1 MAIASLCSLM
11 LSLHQLIPNMQFPF
25 AVPKPKMSAMK
36 RVIPCVLMRAGTSR
50 GPFFLRDWLPADDT
64 ARDEALIGAIG
75 ASDLLQ
81 VDGVGGGSTLT
92 SKVAIVS
99 KSSQPDCDVDYLF
112 AQVGVGQKSVDTRPN
127 CGNMLSGVAPFAI
140 EQGLVQ
146 AADGET
152 TVRVFNVNTRSR
164 IDVTV
169 LTPGRHVSYDGET
182 GIDGVAGTAAPIR
195 LNFLDAWGSVT
206 GSVFPTGRRI
216 DVIDGLEATCID
228 AAMPLV
234 ILRARDLGLTGRE
247 APAELD
253 ADLALLAR
261 IEAIRCAAGEAMGL
275 GDVSTSV
282 VPKPV
287 IASEGD
293 DADSVTSRYFTP
305 RRCHASH
312 AVTGAIGVATA
323 FALPGTVISGAVN
336 RAGARGISVL
346 HPQGRIDV
354 EVTIEGHGPDARI
367 QRAALVRT
375 ARKILQGELHL
386 PPYVFSKPI
395 EGDKSMKHLIAPAVA
410 AVIAA
415 AAPLAQAYPDK
426 TITLVVPTAAGGGND
441 AMART
446 IAQKLGPLLG
456 QTIIIDNR
464 AGANGAIASE
474 YVARA
479 TPDGHTLMF
488 GYIATHAMN
497 PALQKLRYDPVA
509 DFAPV
514 GLVGYSPTLM
524 VANATVPVKDVKDL
538 VAQLKAKPD
547 KFTYASA
554 GNGTAP
560 HYAAELFKLSTG
572 TVMMGVPYKGAAP
585 GISDTIGGQTQFM
598 FPSLF
603 TALPHVKAGKLRA
616 LAVAGPK
623 RSSVLPDVPTLKE
636 AGVDGVDVQQWYGF
650 FAPAKTPKPI
660 IDQLNKAL
668 NQVLADKDIIKRIE
682 DHGADV
688 ESSTPEQLGTLVK
701 SELAKWKG
709 VVQRAKLTAD

>member
-1 MAIASLCSLM
+1 MN
-11 LSLHQLIPNMQFPF
+11 Q
-25 AVPKPKMSAMK
+25 
-36 RVIPCVLMRAGTSR
+36 VIPCVLMRAGTSR
-50 GPFFLRDWLPADDT
+50 GPFFLSEWLPADDAT
-64 ARDEALIGAIG
+64 RDEVLIGAIG

-99 KSSQPDCDVDYLF
+99 KSSQPGCDVDYLF

-140 EQGLVQ
+140 EQGLVPAQ
-146 AADGET
+146 DGET

-169 LTPGRHVSYDGET
+169 LTPGQRVSYDGET

-195 LNFLDAWGSVT
+195 LNFLDAWGAVT
-206 GSVFPTGRRI
+206 GSVFPTGQRI
-216 DVIDGLEATCID
+216 DFIDGLEVTCID

-234 ILRARDLGLTGRE
+234 IMRAADLGLSGRE
-247 APAELD
+247 APADLD

-261 IEAIRCAAGEAMGL
+261 IEAIRRLAGDAMGL

-287 IASEGD
+287 IASDGD
-293 DADSVTSRYFTP
+293 DAHSITSRYFTP

-323 FALPGTVISGAVN
+323 FALPGTVISGAVS
-336 RAGARGISVL
+336 RAGARSISVL

-354 EVTIEGHGPDARI
+354 EVAIEGSGSDARI

-375 ARKILQGELHL
+375 ARKILQGELHI
-386 PPYVFSKPI
+386 PPYVFSKPT
-395 EGDKSMKHLIAPAVA
+395 EGDKPMKHLIAPTVA
-410 AVIAA
+410 AVLAA
-415 AAPLAQAYPDK
+415 TAPLAMAYPDK
-426 TITLVVPTAAGGGND
+426 TITIVVPTAAGGGND

-446 IAQKLGPLLG
+446 IAQKLGPMLG
-456 QTIIIDNR
+456 QTVIIDNR
-464 AGANGAIASE
+464 AGANGSIASE
-474 YVARA
+474 FVARA
-479 TPDGHTLMF
+479 TPDGHTLML

-509 DFAPV
+509 DFAPI

-524 VANATVPVKDVKDL
+524 VASPTVQVKDVKDL

-547 KFTYASA
+547 KYTYASA

-560 HYAAELFKLSTG
+560 HYAAELFKLNASV
-572 TVMMGVPYKGAAP
+572 VMLGVPYKGSAP
-585 GISDTIGGQTQFM
+585 AISDTIGGQTQFM

-603 TALPHVKAGKLRA
+603 TALPHVKSGKLRA

-623 RSSVLPDVPTLKE
+623 RSTLLPDVPTLKE

-668 NQVLADKDIIKRIE
+668 NQILADKEIIKRME

-688 ESSTPEQLGTLVK
+688 ETSTPEKFGELVK

>member
-1 MAIASLCSLM
+1 ME
-11 LSLHQLIPNMQFPF
+11 
-25 AVPKPKMSAMK
+25 
-36 RVIPCVLMRAGTSR
+36 RTIPCVLMRAGTSR
-50 GPFFLRDWLPADDT
+50 GPFFLREWLPEDEA

-99 KSSQPDCDVDYLF
+99 KSAQPGCDVDYLF

-140 EQGLVQ
+140 EQGLVS
-146 AADGET
+146 AHDGET
-152 TVRVFNVNTRSR
+152 TVRVFNVNTKSR

-169 LTPGRHVSYDGET
+169 LTPGRRVTYEGET

-195 LNFLDAWGSVT
+195 LDFLDAWGAVT
-206 GSVFPTGRRI
+206 GSLFPTGRRI
-216 DVIDGLEATCID
+216 DVIDGLEVTCID

-234 ILRARDLGLTGRE
+234 IVRSRDLGLNGRE
-247 APAELD
+247 TPEALD
-253 ADLALLAR
+253 ADRGLLAR
-261 IEAIRCAAGEAMGL
+261 LESVRRAAGAAMGL
-275 GDVSTSV
+275 GDVADSV

-287 IASEGD
+287 IASDGD
-293 DADSVTSRYFTP
+293 DADSIASRYFTP

-323 FALPGTVISGAVN
+323 FALPGTVASGRTV
-336 RAGARGISVL
+336 RAGVRRIAVL
-346 HPQGRIDV
+346 HPQGRIEVDV
-354 EVTIEGHGPDARI
+354 TVEGAGAEARV

-375 ARKILQGELHL
+375 ARKILQGDLHL
-386 PPYVFSKPI
+386 PAYVFSKPI
-395 EGDKSMKHLIAPAVA
+395 EGDRSMKRYIAPAIA
-410 AVIAA
+410 AALAA
-415 AAPLAQAYPDK
+415 AAPVAMAYPDK
-426 TITLVVPTAAGGGND
+426 TITIVVPTAAGGGND

-456 QTIIIDNR
+456 QTVIIDNR

-474 YVARA
+474 YVMRA
-479 TPDGHTLMF
+479 APDGHTLMF

-524 VANATVPVKDVKDL
+524 VANTKAPVKDVKDL

-547 KFTYASA
+547 SYTYASA

-560 HYAAELFKLSTG
+560 HFAAELFKLTTG
-572 TVMMGVPYKGAAP
+572 VTMLGVPYKGAAP
-585 GISDTIGGQTQFM
+585 AVSDTIGGQTQFM

-623 RSSVLPDVPTLKE
+623 RSALLPEVPTLKE
-636 AGVDGVDVQQWYGF
+636 LGIGGVEVQQWYGF
-650 FAPAKTPKPI
+650 FAPAKTPKPV
-660 IDQLNKAL
+660 IDQINKAL
-668 NQVLADKDIIKRIE
+668 NQVLADPEIARRIE
-682 DHGADV
+682 EHGADV
-688 ESSTPEQLGTLVK
+688 ETSTPEAFGTLVK
-701 SELAKWKG
+701 NELVRWKG
-709 VVQRAKLTAD
+709 VVQQAKLTAD

>member
-1 MAIASLCSLM
+1 
-11 LSLHQLIPNMQFPF
+11 
-25 AVPKPKMSAMK
+25 
-36 RVIPCVLMRAGTSR
+36 MRAGTSR
-50 GPFFLRDWLPADDT
+50 GPFFLREWLPADERE
-64 ARDEALIGAIG
+64 RDEALIGAIG

-99 KSSQPDCDVDYLF
+99 RSAEPGCDIDYLF

-140 EQGLVQ
+140 EQGLV
-146 AADGET
+146 AAQDGET

-169 LTPGRHVSYDGET
+169 LTPGRRVVYAGDTS
-182 GIDGVAGTAAPIR
+182 IDGVAGTAAPIR
-195 LNFLDAWGSVT
+195 LNFLDAWGAVT
-206 GSVFPTGRRI
+206 GSLFPTGNCI
-216 DVIDGLEATCID
+216 DRIDGLEVTCID

-234 ILRARDLGLTGRE
+234 ILRAADLGLSGRE
-247 APAELD
+247 APADLD
-253 ADLALLAR
+253 ADRALMQR
-261 IEAIRCAAGEAMGL
+261 IETIRRAAGAAMGL
-275 GDVSTSV
+275 GDVADSV
-282 VPKPV
+282 IPKPV
-287 IASEGD
+287 IASPGND
-293 DADSVTSRYFTP
+293 DDSITSRYFTP

-323 FALPGTVISGAVN
+323 FALPGTVAS
-336 RAGARGISVL
+336 RAQPVEGVRTLSVL

-354 EVTIEGHGPDARI
+354 QVAIEGRGAEASI

-375 ARKILQGELHL
+375 ARKILQGDLHL
-386 PPYVFSKPI
+386 PDYVFSKPT
-395 EGDKSMKHLIAPAVA
+395 EGDKPMNKLLAPAA
-410 AVIAA
+410 LAA
-415 AAPLAQAYPDK
+415 AAVLGAAAPAMAQTAYPSK

-464 AGANGAIASE
+464 AGANGSIASE
-474 YVARA
+474 FVARA
-479 TPDGHTLMF
+479 APDGHTLML

-509 DFAPV
+509 DFEPV
-514 GLVGYSPTLM
+514 GMVGTSPTLM
-524 VANATVPVKDVKDL
+524 VAYPGVPVKDVKDL
-538 VAQLKAKPD
+538 IAQLKAKPD
-547 KFTYASA
+547 KYSYASA

-560 HYAAELFKLSTG
+560 HYAAELFKLNA
-572 TVMMGVPYKGAAP
+572 GVSMVGIPYKGSAP
-585 GISDTIGGQTQFM
+585 AVTDTIGGQTQFM

-603 TALPHVKAGKLRA
+603 TALPYVKTGKLKA
-616 LAVAGPK
+616 MAVAGPK
-623 RSSVLPDVPTLKE
+623 RSALLPDVPTLKE
-636 AGVDGVDVQQWYGF
+636 AGVDGVDVQQWYGI

-660 IDQLNKAL
+660 IEKLNKAL
-668 NQVLADKDIIKRIE
+668 NQVLADKEIEKRIE

-688 ESSTPEQLGTLVK
+688 ETSTPEQLGALVK